1 MWKKELWLETQFINN
16 FYQGPLHK
24 LVFIDLEFFP
34 VYITAN
40 KVQQRIFG
48 YTITRILE
56 TNDSQYIKIQLIENY
71 REEKYLIKEII
82 NDLKLL
88 QDKIFVGFNIINS
101 DLYCLTKRIRSLK
114 LKPDISPLTILD
126 LYDPKQS
133 RYRGG
138 LNGLFE
144 YLDITIDK
152 EINGLYIRR
161 NAKRVLSQ
169 KENSSEIINRIYEYC
184 LEDAK
189 NYFHIVSNWKQ
200 KFTPLD
206 PNTFLQYEFK
216 VKRY

>member
-1 MWKKELWLETQFINN
+1 MWKKELWLETHFINN
-16 FYQGPLHK
+16 FYQGPLDN

-34 VYITAN
+34 VYVTQT

-56 TNDSQYIKIQLIENY
+56 SNDFQYIKIQLIENH
-71 REEKYLIKEII
+71 REEKNLIKEII
-82 NDLKLL
+82 SDFQLL
-88 QDKIFVGFNIINS
+88 ESKIFVGFNIINS
-101 DLYCLTKRIRSLK
+101 DLYCLTKRIRSLR
-114 LKPDISPLTILD
+114 LKPDIRPLTILD

-144 YLDITIDK
+144 YLDIEIDK
-152 EINGLYIRR
+152 QINGLYIRR

-169 KENSSEIINRIYEYC
+169 KENASEIINRIYEYC

-189 NYFHIVSNWKQ
+189 NYFYIVSNWKQ
-200 KFTPLD
+200 KFPPLD
-206 PNTFLQYEFK
+206 PNTFPQYEFK

>member
-34 VYITAN
+34 VYITPN

-48 YTITRILE
+48 YTITRVLE
-56 TNDSQYIKIQLIENY
+56 SNDFQYIKIQLIENH

-101 DLYCLTKRIRSLK
+101 DLYCLTKRLRSLR
-114 LKPDISPLTILD
+114 LKPDINPLTILD

-144 YLDITIDK
+144 YLDINIDK
-152 EINGLYIRR
+152 QINGLYIRR

-169 KENSSEIINRIYEYC
+169 KENASEIMNRIYEYC

-189 NYFHIVSNWKQ
+189 NYFYIVSNWKQ
-200 KFTPLD
+200 KFPPLD